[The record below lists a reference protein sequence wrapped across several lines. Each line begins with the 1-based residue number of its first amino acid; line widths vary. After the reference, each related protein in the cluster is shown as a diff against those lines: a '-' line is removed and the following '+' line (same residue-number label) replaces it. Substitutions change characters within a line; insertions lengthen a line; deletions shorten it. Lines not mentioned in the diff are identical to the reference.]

1 MIYIDNNKFEKSYVN
16 YIQDKVNSMD
26 KLKNELNDKI
36 EKEKQD
42 IEENKRKLEEVKLKN
57 SFLKDQYESLLHILK
72 VRGSIIEIINR
83 DYGISQWDNLFL
95 HKNGSEI
102 SIKTK
107 KEDTVY
113 RFDKEQSNILSNI
126 IKDKDD
132 YSIVV
137 IRVKRDKI
145 IAQLR
150 LK

>member
-1 MIYIDNNKFEKSYVN
+1 MIDIDNSKFEKSYVK

-42 IEENKRKLEEVKLKN
+42 IQENKKRLQEVKLKN
-57 SFLKDQYESLLHILK
+57 SLLKDQYESLLHILK

-83 DYGISQWDNLFL
+83 GYGINQWDNLFL
-95 HKNGSEI
+95 SKHGSEI

-107 KEDTVY
+107 KEETVY
-113 RFDKEQSNILSNI
+113 IFDNEQSNILSTI